1 MKKMNRT
8 GKRTL
13 FIPKRNQHYP
23 YGAYLL
29 LFCLSTKVL
38 LPPKFSGYLQPGYYG
53 YAGNA
58 WGSGGLRARCAR
70 HLRIKKIKHWHID
83 WLTCYANKLWVAAYP
98 KENECRLFKQLS
110 LLPGTSMPIKGFGN
124 SDCKTCSSHLLKL
137 PSNFSIKQF
146 RQPSFFLT

>member
-1 MKKMNRT
+1 MKKMNKT

-13 FIPKRNQHYP
+13 SIPKRNQHYP

-29 LFCLSTKVL
+29 LFCLNTKVL

-70 HLRIKKIKHWHID
+70 HLRRKKKRHWHID
-83 WLTCYANKLWVAAYP
+83 WLTSHATKITIAAFRGEYECNLAQKLLTR
-98 KENECRLFKQLS
+98 KEVTIAL
-110 LLPGTSMPIKGFGN
+110 KGFGN
-124 SDCKTCSSHLLKL
+124 SDCTTCPSHLLVL
-137 PSNFSIKQF
+137 PPKFSLNHLKQ
-146 RQPSFFLT
+146 PFF